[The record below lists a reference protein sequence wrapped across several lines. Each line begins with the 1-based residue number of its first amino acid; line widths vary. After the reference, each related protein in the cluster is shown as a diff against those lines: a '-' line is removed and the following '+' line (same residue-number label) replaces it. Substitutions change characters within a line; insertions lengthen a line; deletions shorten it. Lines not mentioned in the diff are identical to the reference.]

1 MSIPPNNFVRELTKG
16 WQPDLCTHLCTESLL
31 LVGTHDVPSNE
42 HVGMHAV
49 CPPCT
54 LPKKK
59 VFHLHMHTCVLVVD
73 LVLTHQG

>member
-1 MSIPPNNFVRELTKG
+1 MSTPPNNFVRDKG
-16 WQPDLCTHLCTESLL
+16 LATRPDLCTHLCTESLL

-73 LVLTHQG
+73 LVLTHP